1 MSQFK
6 VHVQHIT
13 YGWCGIEIS
22 INGKRIICEAGYLG
36 SNPIASLISACLE
49 LSVTEIEVGE
59 NEEYISKSRIV
70 WEEEP
75 GTMSL
80 DLKLSRSNQVSID
93 IQERDDDENILEEW
107 HEGVPFDDFKQAIVS
122 EGFRVLNTFGL
133 YGYYVAWLDRQEFP
147 LSQLLRLTD
156 KLKLTWNGDNCS
168 TDLAKEMECLS
179 AFAEQLE
186 I

>member
-49 LSVTEIEVGE
+49 LSVTEIEGGE

-80 DLKLSRSNQVSID
+80 DLKLS
-93 IQERDDDENILEEW
+93 
-107 HEGVPFDDFKQAIVS
+107 
-122 EGFRVLNTFGL
+122 
-133 YGYYVAWLDRQEFP
+133 
-147 LSQLLRLTD
+147 
-156 KLKLTWNGDNCS
+156 
-168 TDLAKEMECLS
+168 
-179 AFAEQLE
+179 
-186 I
+186 